1 MNFEFENLINKEY
14 KKMNLTFD
22 KIVFKNV
29 SFSYD
34 GKVKIMNNFNS
45 QIYTNNKIIGIV
57 GMSGNG
63 KSTFAKLL
71 IKMYKPDSGVIY
83 IDDYDIQE
91 IDSDYIRTNIVYVNQ
106 NSKLFDRKVIENIL
120 YGCYDLDTCNGY
132 LKEIMKYPKINQLFK
147 NVDIHNKKA
156 GLFGENLSGGQRQV
170 VNIIGGLIMPSKI
183 VILDEP
189 TNALDIELKEEI
201 IQLIADF
208 RKHKKCIIIISHDKE
223 TFHLFDETL
232 NINN

>member
-1 MNFEFENLINKEY
+1 MDFDFENLMNKEY
-14 KKMNLTFD
+14 KKMNLNFD
-22 KIVFKNV
+22 TIVFKNV

-34 GKVKIMNNFNS
+34 GKTKIMENYNA
-45 QIYTNNKIIGIV
+45 QINTTNKIIGIV

-71 IKMYKPDSGVIY
+71 IKMYKPDSGTIY
-83 IDDYDIQE
+83 IDGYDIQD
-91 IDSDYIRTNIVYVNQ
+91 IDGDYIRSNIVYVNQ

-120 YGCYDLDTCNGY
+120 YGCYDLDACNGY
-132 LKEIMKYPKINQLFK
+132 LKEIMKYPKINELFK

-170 VNIIGGLIMPSKI
+170 INIIGGLIMPSKI

-201 IQLIADF
+201 IQLIDNF
-208 RKHKKCIIIISHDKE
+208 RKYKKCIIIISHDKD

-232 NINN
+232 RINN

>member
-1 MNFEFENLINKEY
+1 MNIVNYLLYIFFKEELVNTCILIILSFITNIFQTNIISYVTANIIEFIQKNNSNKVNQY
-14 KKMNLTFD
+14 FKYF
-22 KIVFKNV
+22 IVI
-29 SFSYD
+29 S
-34 GKVKIMNNFNS
+34 
-45 QIYTNNKIIGIV
+45 
-57 GMSGNG
+57 
-63 KSTFAKLL
+63 
-71 IKMYKPDSGVIY
+71 VIY

-147 NVDIHNKKA
+147 NVDIHNKKV